1 MSLQILEKKRKRA
14 KPDAMWEG
22 LTEDVLVRDDG
33 SDSLV
38 EQAAGGKTVSQIFAE
53 EGEEYFRN
61 LEVEVM
67 SELCSF
73 QRCVVGT
80 GGGVVLKTRNWA
92 SMRNGVVIWLNGATS
107 ILAERAVGDGTGSRP
122 LIANEAGEDLLAT
135 TQEKLEDIFEK
146 RKHLYQE
153 ADACVSIQD
162 SADSSASATPQVIV
176 ERCLD
181 AIVYLMD
188 KKKMELEERGKKSN
202 MVNYNKFDD
211 GKDTGGKK
219 GFGG

>member
-1 MSLQILEKKRKRA
+1 MGRGA
-14 KPDAMWEG
+14 
-22 LTEDVLVRDDG
+22 G
-33 SDSLV
+33 SDTLV
-38 EQAAGGKTVSQIFAE
+38 EQAAGGRTVSQIFAE
-53 EGEEYFRN
+53 DGEEYFRD
-61 LEVEVM
+61 LEVEVL

-80 GGGVVLKTRNWA
+80 GGGVVLRTRNWA
-92 SMRNGVVIWLNGATS
+92 SMRNGAVIWLNGATS

-122 LIANEAGEDLLAT
+122 LIANEDGEDLLAA
-135 TQEKLEDIFEK
+135 TQEKLENIFQE

-153 ADACVSIQD
+153 ADACVSIQE
-162 SADSSASATPQVIV
+162 SADSNTSATPQVIV

-181 AIVYLMD
+181 SIVYLMD
-188 KKKMELEERGKKSN
+188 KKKMELNERSKKNN